1 MNLWCPLEMRLSQ
14 NPRKHGNGFVFI
26 FSRYYSFLN
35 SNHCVSLWTA
45 TYQCI
50 TDNCFILKNVG
61 LGTKSVIILCEQS
74 LTIFKGIL
82 DITIAV
88 TAHKWWVL
96 SQFTISHSVF
106 FKAVTFQLRWISL
119 YFAWVFPVLHEF
131 SPCYFYIKT
140 NS

>member
-14 NPRKHGNGFVFI
+14 NPCKHGNGFVFI

-35 SNHCVSLWTA
+35 SSHCVSLWTA

-50 TDNCFILKNVG
+50 TDNCFILMNVG

-82 DITIAV
+82 DIAIAV

-96 SQFTISHSVF
+96 SQFTISHSVLYRV
-106 FKAVTFQLRWISL
+106 VTFQLKWISL
-119 YFAWVFPVLHEF
+119 YFCLSFSLCYKNFPLLFLHK
-131 SPCYFYIKT
+131 Y
-140 NS
+140 